1 MKKNLLFNLIFIFFF
16 SIANVNA
23 NEKIAF
29 IDIDYLLAQSKAGKS
44 ILSNLDKLNKKNI
57 SDLKSQEQ
65 KLIKEREELDK
76 LRNISS
82 QEDMSIKIQAFQ
94 KKIEQFNKQKVDL
107 SSKFNN
113 KRDEETLA
121 LLQKIN
127 PIISDYMEKNQITLI
142 FDKKNIYIAKSE
154 LDITK
159 PILEIVNSKVK

>member
-1 MKKNLLFNLIFIFFF
+1 MKRNLLISLVYIFLLSF
-16 SIANVNA
+16 ANA

-29 IDIDYLLAQSKAGKS
+29 IDIDFLLTQSKAGKS
-44 ILSNLDKLNKKNI
+44 VLSNLDKLNKKNI

-65 KLIKEREELDK
+65 NLIKEREELDK

-94 KKIEQFNKQKVDL
+94 KKVEEFNKQKVNL

-113 KRDEETLA
+113 KRDEETLS
-121 LLQKIN
+121 LLKKIN

-142 FDKKNIYIAKSE
+142 FDKKNVYIAKSE

-159 PILEIVNSKVK
+159 PVLEIVNSKVK

>member
-1 MKKNLLFNLIFIFFF
+1 MKKNLLINIIIIFFF
-16 SIANVNA
+16 SFANA
-23 NEKIAF
+23 EEKIAF
-29 IDIDYLLAQSKAGKS
+29 IDIDFLLAQSKAGKS
-44 ILSNLDKLNKKNI
+44 VLSDLDKLNKKNI

-65 KLIKEREELDK
+65 KLIKEREELNK
-76 LRNISS
+76 LRNVSS
-82 QEDMSIKIQAFQ
+82 QEDMSMKIQAFQ
-94 KKIEQFNKQKVDL
+94 KKIELFNKQKVDL

>member
-1 MKKNLLFNLIFIFFF
+1 MIKKFILSFICIFFF
-16 SIANVNA
+16 SLANA

-29 IDIDYLLAQSKAGKS
+29 IDIDFLLAQSKAGKS
-44 ILSNLDKLNKKNI
+44 VLSNLDKLNKKNI

-76 LRNISS
+76 LKNISS

-94 KKIEQFNKQKVDL
+94 KKIEQFNKEKVEL

-121 LLQKIN
+121 LIKKIN
-127 PIISDYMEKNQITLI
+127 PIISEYMEKNQITLI
-142 FDKKNIYIAKSE
+142 FDKKNVYIAKSE

-159 PILEIVNSKVK
+159 PVLEMVNSNIK

>member
-1 MKKNLLFNLIFIFFF
+1 
-16 SIANVNA
+16 
-23 NEKIAF
+23 
-29 IDIDYLLAQSKAGKS
+29 
-44 ILSNLDKLNKKNI
+44 
-57 SDLKSQEQ
+57 
-65 KLIKEREELDK
+65 
-76 LRNISS
+76 
-82 QEDMSIKIQAFQ
+82 MSIKIQSFQ

>member
-1 MKKNLLFNLIFIFFF
+1 MKKILLINLIFIFFVSF
-16 SIANVNA
+16 AKA

-29 IDIDYLLAQSKAGKS
+29 IDIDFLLSQSKAGKS
-44 ILSNLDKLNKKNI
+44 VLSDLDKLNKKNI
-57 SDLKSQEQ
+57 SSLKSQEQ
-65 KLIKEREELDK
+65 KLIQEREELDK

>member
-1 MKKNLLFNLIFIFFF
+1 MKKNLLINIIFFF
-16 SIANVNA
+16 LFSFANA

-29 IDIDYLLAQSKAGKS
+29 IDIDFLLAQSKAGKS
-44 ILSNLDKLNKKNI
+44 VLSDLDKLNKKNI

>member
-1 MKKNLLFNLIFIFFF
+1 MIKKIILSFIYIFFF
-16 SIANVNA
+16 SLANA

-29 IDIDYLLAQSKAGKS
+29 IDIDFLLAQSKAGKS
-44 ILSNLDKLNKKNI
+44 VLSDLDKLNKKNI

-94 KKIEQFNKQKVDL
+94 KKIEEFNKKKVEL

-121 LLQKIN
+121 LIKKIN
-127 PIISDYMEKNQITLI
+127 PIISEYMEKNQITLI
-142 FDKKNIYIAKSE
+142 FDKKNVYIAKSE

-159 PILEIVNSKVK
+159 PVLEMVNSNIK

>member
-1 MKKNLLFNLIFIFFF
+1 MKKNLLINIIFFF
-16 SIANVNA
+16 FLSFANA

-29 IDIDYLLAQSKAGKS
+29 IDIDFLLAQSKAGKS
-44 ILSNLDKLNKKNI
+44 VLSDLDKLNKKNI

-107 SSKFNN
+107 SSKFKN

-127 PIISDYMEKNQITLI
+127 PIISEYMEKNQITLI

>member
-1 MKKNLLFNLIFIFFF
+1 MKKKILLSIFFIFSCSLSF
-16 SIANVNA
+16 A

-29 IDIDYLLAQSKAGKS
+29 IDIEFLLAQSKAGKS
-44 ILSNLDKLNKKNI
+44 VLSNLDKLNKKNI
-57 SDLKSQEQ
+57 SNLKSQE
-65 KLIKEREELDK
+65 KNLIKEREELDK

-113 KRDEETLA
+113 KRDQETLA
-121 LLQKIN
+121 LLKKIN
-127 PIISDYMEKNQITLI
+127 PIISEYMEKNQITLI
-142 FDKKNIYIAKSE
+142 FDKKNIYIAKSD

-159 PILEIVNSKVK
+159 PVLEIVNSKVK

>member
-1 MKKNLLFNLIFIFFF
+1 MIKKIILSFIYIFFF
-16 SIANVNA
+16 SLANA

-29 IDIDYLLAQSKAGKS
+29 IDIDFLLAQSKAGKS
-44 ILSNLDKLNKKNI
+44 VLSDLDKLNKKNI

-94 KKIEQFNKQKVDL
+94 KKIEEFNKKKEEL

-121 LLQKIN
+121 LIKKIN
-127 PIISDYMEKNQITLI
+127 PIISEYMEKNQITLI
-142 FDKKNIYIAKSE
+142 FDKKNVYIAKSE

-159 PILEIVNSKVK
+159 PVLEMVNSNIK

>member
-1 MKKNLLFNLIFIFFF
+1 MKKNLLINIIFLFLLSF
-16 SIANVNA
+16 ANA

-29 IDIDYLLAQSKAGKS
+29 IDIDFLLAQSKAGKS
-44 ILSNLDKLNKKNI
+44 ILSDLDKLNKKNI
-57 SDLKSQEQ
+57 SELKSQEQ

-94 KKIEQFNKQKVDL
+94 KKIEQFNRKKIDL

-113 KRDEETLA
+113 KRDEKTLA

-127 PIISDYMEKNQITLI
+127 PIISEYMEKNQITLI
-142 FDKKNIYIAKSE
+142 FDKKNIYIAKSG

-159 PILEIVNSKVK
+159 PVLEIVNTKVK